1 MLDVIR
7 QGFDLIDGALD
18 GTSVLI
24 IVFSIMAACVV
35 RAGTGSTALTI
46 VFVPGLI
53 GGACTAVYL
62 MQVHGLG
69 LAAEKDVNL
78 LLAITVGEALAVL
91 VLTSLVQ
98 LVRIL
103 TAAPDVCVRRGGSA
117 SG

>member
-7 QGFDLIDGALD
+7 QGFDSIDGVLD

-24 IVFSIMAACVV
+24 IVFSMMAACVV
-35 RAGTGSTALTI
+35 RAGTGSTPLTI

-53 GGACTAVYL
+53 GGACVAVYL

-69 LAAEKDVNL
+69 LAAEKDVNV
-78 LLAITVGEALAVL
+78 LLAITAGEALAVL
-91 VLTSLVQ
+91 VLIN
-98 LVRIL
+98 LVRLLRAL
-103 TAAPDVCVRRGGSA
+103 TAAPDVRSARRST